1 MDQKSLFS
9 VRLYCKNSIQTC
21 ARRVRQ
27 SLIPLDFKYPL
38 RTAQSSLPS
47 FPWVTPRCD
56 CLPRDRFRNCPTRG
70 RPTAKTYS
78 TRIPLV
84 VGNVT
89 PSRGSPWLNYFPL
102 YLPLEASQARASFQ
116 NRGSHFKEEHSI
128 HIVKLSTKEM
138 QLIKV
143 SNEDTLLKTLMLH

>member
-1 MDQKSLFS
+1 MDQKSHFS
-9 VRLYCKNSIQTC
+9 VRLYRKNSIQTC

-27 SLIPLDFKYPL
+27 FLIPFDFKYPL

-56 CLPRDRFRNCPTRG
+56 CLPQDRFRNCPTRG
-70 RPTAKTYS
+70 RPTAKTS
-78 TRIPLV
+78 QTRIPLV

-102 YLPLEASQARASFQ
+102 YLPLDASLGALKFSDQRESL
-116 NRGSHFKEEHSI
+116 KKEHSV
-128 HIVKLSTKEM
+128 HIVKLTTKM
-138 QLIKV
+138 PLIKP
-143 SNEDTLLKTLMLH
+143 SNEGTLLKTLMLH